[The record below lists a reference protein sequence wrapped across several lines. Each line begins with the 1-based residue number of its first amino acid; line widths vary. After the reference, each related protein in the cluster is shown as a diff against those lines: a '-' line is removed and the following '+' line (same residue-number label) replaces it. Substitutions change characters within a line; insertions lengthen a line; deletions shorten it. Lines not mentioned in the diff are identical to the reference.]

1 MPTRPPLRQMPTR
14 PPIRELPIEVAL
26 WMMDIREYCWEPW
39 DLPPHL
45 LRKRR
50 LPRPRKPRRPSFTR
64 LAAKAKT
71 LGVAITLEPHGAV
84 TVRADN
90 TAAPTIDEWDAE
102 WLNGK
107 P

>member
-14 PPIRELPIEVAL
+14 PPIREMPLEVAL
-26 WMMDIREYCWEPW
+26 GMMDIREYCWEPW
-39 DLPPHL
+39 DWPPDL

-50 LPRPRKPRRPSFTR
+50 LPRPRKSRRPSLTR

-71 LGVAITLEPHGAV
+71 LGVAITLEPNGAV

-90 TAAPTIDEWDAE
+90 TADPAINEWDAE
-102 WLNGK
+102 LIHGK
-107 P
+107 H